1 MFKRLRVK
9 FTNTTLRKKIIFLV
23 SLLVTITPTILVTIL
38 ALTYYKFGIEAL
50 FNEKISKAIDNTVEV
65 AELYLQEHKDNIRA
79 DILTVAKYI
88 DLNYFTLINDPS
100 EELFVQFLDKQA
112 ELLDLSEIVVFQKD
126 KLIAKNTFSFALNF
140 EKLPSEEYLK
150 KAENGDVVIISST
163 NSNRVRALL
172 KLNNF
177 GITTYLMV
185 GMYIDQSILNHLKDS
200 QGSANQYQILMQDIK
215 KTLTTLEIVFI
226 FASGALCILALFSG
240 IKLARFITDPINL
253 LVKATESVKKGDFS
267 IRIPEKTGKDETA
280 ILTRAFN
287 QMISTLS
294 DQRKQILKVNKIIDE
309 RRRFIETV
317 LTEIS
322 SGVIALSPEGEI
334 NFCNTSA
341 LELLEV
347 TANSNAVLI
356 SDFLPWINELVA
368 RAKANIQE
376 IHSDNIEIT
385 INEKKYHLF
394 VRAGSQVN
402 DKGELENI
410 IVTFDDIT
418 DLVSAQ
424 RSAAWSDVARRIA
437 HEIKNPLT
445 PIQLCAE
452 RLKKKYINEIKH
464 DPEKFEQYAN
474 TIIRHVGDI
483 GQIVE
488 EFVEFA
494 RIPSPKMKKNN
505 INDILSNAL
514 FEQEN
519 TFKNIEYS
527 IKTDLKNCLVL
538 CDASL
543 IGQALLNI
551 LKNSAESINAKLL
564 THKKFNGLIQILL
577 TKVDNCVEIKVVDN
591 GLGFDSNLLDR
602 IFEPYITTK
611 ESGTGLGMSIVKKI
625 IEDHGGKIQI
635 GNTQDGAFVKFN
647 LFIYQEKSNA

>member
-1 MFKRLRVK
+1 VYKRLRVK

-50 FNEKISKAIDNTVEV
+50 FSEKISKAIDNTVEV
-65 AELYLQEHKDNIRA
+65 AELYLQEHKDNIKA
-79 DILTVAKYI
+79 DILTIAKFI
-88 DLNYFTLINDPS
+88 DLNYFTLINDPTPD
-100 EELFVQFLDKQA
+100 LFVKFLDKQA
-112 ELLDLSEIVVFQKD
+112 ELLDLSEVVIFQKD
-126 KLIAKNTFSFALNF
+126 RMVAKNTFSFALNF
-140 EKLPSEEYLK
+140 EKLPSDEDLK
-150 KAENGDVVIISST
+150 KAEGGDVVLLSSAD
-163 NSNRVRALL
+163 NNRVRALL

-177 GITTYLMV
+177 GMTTYLMV
-185 GMYIDQSILNHLKDS
+185 GKYIDQSVLNHLKDS
-200 QGSANQYQILMQDIK
+200 QGSASHYQLLMHDMN
-215 KTLTTLEIVFI
+215 KTLTTLEIIFI
-226 FASGALCILALFSG
+226 IASAGLCILAVFSG

-267 IRIPEKTGKDETA
+267 IRIPEKTGRDETA
-280 ILTRAFN
+280 ILTRSFN

-294 DQRKQILKVNKIIDE
+294 DQRNQILKVNKIIDE

-317 LTEIS
+317 LAEIS
-322 SGVIALSPEGEI
+322 SGVIALSPEGDI
-334 NFCNTSA
+334 NFCNNSA
-341 LELLEV
+341 MNLFG
-347 TANSNAVLI
+347 TTINDRKTLI
-356 SDFLPWINELVA
+356 DDLLPWITELVA
-368 RAKANIQE
+368 KAKANIQE
-376 IHSDNIEIT
+376 IHSENIELT
-385 INEKKYHLF
+385 LNEKKYNLF
-394 VRAGSQVN
+394 VRAGSQIN

-452 RLKKKYINEIKH
+452 RLKKKYIAEIKH
-464 DPEKFEQYAN
+464 EPEKFEQYVD

-494 RIPSPKMKKNN
+494 RIPSPKMKKNS
-505 INDILSNAL
+505 INHILTNAL

-519 TFKNIEYS
+519 TFKDIEYTFS
-527 IKTDLKNCLVL
+527 TSLKNCFVL
-538 CDASL
+538 CDATL

-551 LKNSAESINAKLL
+551 LKNSAESINARLANNKKL
-564 THKKFNGLIQILL
+564 KGCIQISLA
-577 TKVDNCVEIKVVDN
+577 KVEEGVEIKISDN
-591 GLGFDSNLLDR
+591 GLGFDSGLIDR
-602 IFEPYITTK
+602 VFEPYITTK

-635 GNTQDGAFVKFN
+635 GNSPDGAFVKFN
-647 LFIYQEKSNA
+647 LFIYQEKKNV